1 MTPARLQECLGKL
14 NKVSQYQHTPSRTRC
29 GATFRSPEM
38 QCRTR
43 TNYHMDGSVEEWN
56 RFERLTPFR
65 VREVLLIASQFDRYL
80 LEESGHLA
88 EILQEEYSVLNL
100 SQAPRIIH
108 SPDADDAIQL
118 LSSRKFDLVITMSK
132 VGKMDVY
139 ELARQLKEIED
150 DLPVV
155 MLSQNTR
162 ELATLRTGDAI
173 DRIFVWSGDSRI
185 LLSICKLIED
195 EKNVENDVREGDVQ
209 VILLVEDSRRFYS
222 AYLPLLYTQLVN
234 QTSRLTGE
242 GGNLHENLLRLR
254 ARAKILLATDMDEAK
269 GIIDKYSR
277 NIIGVFTDGRFPN
290 QGGERDTAGLEL
302 VKYAES
308 GHRYLPIL
316 LQSKNIELKEDA
328 EAIGVPFLH
337 KEDPMLYQRIEDF
350 MQEEMSFGDF
360 IFRTPDGV
368 EIGRAKNL
376 EELAD
381 MVRGVPVS
389 SIEFHA
395 KRNEFSHWLRGRTEF
410 SLAASL
416 RPMTLEDFDDSEGV
430 RNHIYETIK
439 SHIRGVRKRTI
450 RDHDSRSENG
460 GFQRIGRGSLG
471 GKGRGLAFFYTRM
484 DQLGLGD
491 SYPEIDFV
499 VPNSVVI
506 ATGIFGDFIGRN
518 DLSRFAYDDYS
529 DEEINQAFLEGEF
542 GDEVIEIR
550 QMLEN
555 TPWPVAVR
563 SSSLLEDSSHQP
575 FAGVYATYM
584 LANDH
589 PDMDVRLGRLLQA
602 IKLVYASIFHK
613 NAKDYITATASK
625 IEDERMAVVI
635 QEVVGRETTG
645 RYYPDIS
652 GAARSRNHYPVDPLR
667 MEDGLAAVCI
677 GLGRQVSSGGKCL
690 RFSPGQPKRI
700 HQFYSTNSI
709 IETSQSR
716 FFAIPICHEGG
727 DIHASEED
735 NLLHLGLKEAEEDDR
750 LYLVGSTYLAS
761 DDRIVDSIR
770 ARGGSRLVTFAPVLK
785 RDKFPLAQILDHVLK
800 TCEEFLAS
808 PVEIEF
814 AINVD
819 RLRGE
824 RKFAILQVRQ
834 LMDES
839 VDIDIDLN
847 EVDRSMAVCVSSK
860 SLGNGVIEGIGDVV
874 YVHPDRMDRMRTAD
888 LVPMIEEIDA
898 KLRDSGRP
906 YLLIGPGRWGTSDPS
921 LGIPVQWNQIMGAKT
936 IVEAPMSDI
945 HVDPSQGTHF
955 FQNIVTFNIGY
966 LTIVK
971 GDLIDWKWLDSHDP
985 EVEEKGLRHITLD
998 GSLKVVLDSRDSEA
1012 IVVR

>member
-1 MTPARLQECLGKL
+1 
-14 NKVSQYQHTPSRTRC
+14 
-29 GATFRSPEM
+29 
-38 QCRTR
+38 
-43 TNYHMDGSVEEWN
+43 
-56 RFERLTPFR
+56 
-65 VREVLLIASQFDRYL
+65 
-80 LEESGHLA
+80 
-88 EILQEEYSVLNL
+88 
-100 SQAPRIIH
+100 
-108 SPDADDAIQL
+108 
-118 LSSRKFDLVITMSK
+118 
-132 VGKMDVY
+132 
-139 ELARQLKEIED
+139 
-150 DLPVV
+150 
-155 MLSQNTR
+155 
-162 ELATLRTGDAI
+162 RTGDGI

-195 EKNVENDVREGDVQ
+195 EKNVENDVNEGDVQ

-234 QTSRLTGE
+234 QTSRLSGE

-254 ARAKILLATDMDEAK
+254 ARAKILLATDMVEAR

-290 QGGERDTAGLEL
+290 LGGERETAGLEL
-302 VKYAES
+302 VKYAQS

-337 KEDPMLYQRIEDF
+337 KEDPKLYQRIEEF

-360 IFRTPDGV
+360 IFRTPSGD
-368 EIGRAKNL
+368 EIGRASNL
-376 EELAD
+376 DDLAE
-381 MVRGVPVS
+381 MVEKAPVE

-410 SLAASL
+410 SLAALL
-416 RPMTLEDFDDSEGV
+416 RPMTLDDFEDSEGV
-430 RNHIYETIK
+430 RNHISETIK
-439 SHIRGVRKRTI
+439 SHIERVRKSTI
-450 RDHDSRSENG
+450 RDHDSKSENS

-491 SYPEIDFV
+491 SYPEIEFV

-506 ATGIFGDFIGRN
+506 ATGVFGDFIGRN
-518 DLSRFAYDDYS
+518 NLSRFAYDDFS
-529 DEEINQAFLEGEF
+529 DEEINEAFLAGDFGE
-542 GDEVIEIR
+542 EVGEIR
-550 QMLEN
+550 DMLAN
-555 TPWPVAVR
+555 TPWPIAVR

-589 PDMDVRLGRLLQA
+589 TDLEVRLDRLLQGV
-602 IKLVYASIFHK
+602 KLVYASIFHK

-635 QEVVGRETTG
+635 QEVIGRETAG
-645 RYYPDIS
+645 RFYPDIS
-652 GAARSRNHYPVDPLR
+652 GAARSRNHYPVDPLK

-716 FFAIPICHEGG
+716 FFAIPICGESG
-727 DIHASEED
+727 DVHPSEEG
-735 NLLHLGLKEAEEDDR
+735 NLLRLGLDDAEQDR
-750 LYLVGSTYLAS
+750 RLSLVGSTYVPS

-770 ARGGSRLVTFAPVLK
+770 IEGGSRLVTFAPVLK
-785 RDKFPLAQILDHVLK
+785 HNKFPLAQILDHVLT
-800 TCEEFLAS
+800 TCEKFLAT
-808 PVEIEF
+808 PVEMEF

-819 RLRGE
+819 KESGN

-839 VDIDIDLN
+839 VDIDIDLE
-847 EVDRSMAVCVSSK
+847 EVDKGKAVCISSK
-860 SLGNGVIEGIGDVV
+860 SLGNGVIDEIRDVV
-874 YVHPDRMDRMRTAD
+874 YVNPERMDRMRTSD
-888 LVPMIEEIDA
+888 LVPLIEEVDA
-898 KLRDSGRP
+898 DLRSRGRP

-921 LGIPVQWNQIMGAKT
+921 LGIPVQWNQIMGAKA
-936 IVEAPMSDI
+936 IVEAQMTDI

-966 LTIVK
+966 LTIAE
-971 GDLIDWKWLDSHDP
+971 GDLVDWHWLDSHPSKFDNH
-985 EVEEKGLRHITLD
+985 GLRHISLEEP
-998 GSLKVVLDSRDSEA
+998 LKVVLDSRDSEA

>member
-1 MTPARLQECLGKL
+1 
-14 NKVSQYQHTPSRTRC
+14 
-29 GATFRSPEM
+29 
-38 QCRTR
+38 
-43 TNYHMDGSVEEWN
+43 MDGSVEEWN

-88 EILQEEYSVLNL
+88 EILQEEYTVLNL

-108 SPDADDAIQL
+108 SPDAKDAIEL
-118 LSSRKFDLVITMSK
+118 VSSRKFDLVITMSK

-139 ELARQLKEIED
+139 ELARKLKKIED
-150 DLPVV
+150 GMPVV

-162 ELATLRTGDAI
+162 ELATLRTGDGI

-269 GIIDKYSR
+269 GIIDRYSR

-290 QGGERDTAGLEL
+290 QGGERETAGLEL

-337 KEDPMLYQRIEDF
+337 KEDPMLYQRIEEF

-360 IFRTPDGV
+360 IFKTPEGI
-368 EIGRAKNL
+368 EIGRASNL
-376 EELAD
+376 EGLAE
-381 MVRGVPVS
+381 MVSEVPLES
-389 SIEFHA
+389 LEFHA
-395 KRNEFSHWLRGRTEF
+395 SRNEFSHWLRGRTEF
-410 SLAASL
+410 SLASSL
-416 RPMTLEDFDDSEGV
+416 RPMTLEDFDHSDEV
-430 RNHIYETIK
+430 RNHISETIK
-439 SHIRGVRKRTI
+439 SHIQSVRKRTI
-450 RDHDSRSENG
+450 RDHDSKSENG

-484 DQLGLGD
+484 DQLELGVT
-491 SYPEIDFV
+491 YPEIEFV

-506 ATGIFGDFIGRN
+506 ATGVFGDFIGRN
-518 DLSRFAYDDYS
+518 NLSRFAYGDYS
-529 DEEINQAFLEGEF
+529 DEEINESFLAGDFGE
-542 GDEVIEIR
+542 EVEEIR
-550 QMLEN
+550 EMLDK
-555 TPWPVAVR
+555 TSWPVAVR

-589 PDMDVRLGRLLQA
+589 SDLDVRLRRLLQA

-613 NAKDYITATASK
+613 NAKDYITATASN
-625 IEDERMAVVI
+625 IEDERMAVVV
-635 QEVVGRETTG
+635 QEVIGRKTSG
-645 RYYPDIS
+645 RFYPDIS
-652 GAARSRNHYPVDPLR
+652 GAARSRNHYPVDPLK

-677 GLGRQVSSGGKCL
+677 GLGRQVSTGGKCL

-716 FFAIPICHEGG
+716 FFAIPMCEEYG
-727 DIHASEED
+727 DVYPSEEE
-735 NLLHLGLKEAEEDDR
+735 NLVHLGLNDAEEDGR
-750 LYLVGSTYLAS
+750 LSLVGSTYLAS
-761 DDRIVDSIR
+761 DDRIVDSIKTS
-770 ARGGSRLVTFAPVLK
+770 GGSRLVTFAPVLK
-785 RDKFPLAQILDHVLK
+785 REKFPLAPILDHVLK

-808 PVEIEF
+808 PVEMEF

-819 RLRGE
+819 RDSGD

-839 VDIDIDLN
+839 VDIDIDLDKI
-847 EVDRSMAVCVSSK
+847 DRSKAVCVSSK
-860 SLGNGVIEGIGDVV
+860 SLGNGVIEGVNDVV
-874 YVHPDRMDRMRTAD
+874 YVHPDRMDRMRTVE
-888 LVPMIEEIDA
+888 LVPLIEEIDA
-898 KLRDSGRP
+898 RLRKEGRP
-906 YLLIGPGRWGTSDPS
+906 YLLIGPGRWGSSDPS

-966 LTIVK
+966 LTIIK
-971 GDLIDWKWLDSHDP
+971 GDLVDWRWLDSHDP
-985 EVEEKGLRHITLD
+985 KVDKKGMRHISLD
-998 GSLKVVLDSRDSEA
+998 GPLKVVLDSRDSEA

>member
-1 MTPARLQECLGKL
+1 
-14 NKVSQYQHTPSRTRC
+14 
-29 GATFRSPEM
+29 
-38 QCRTR
+38 
-43 TNYHMDGSVEEWN
+43 MDGSIEDWN
-56 RFERLTPFR
+56 KFERLTPFR

-88 EILQEEYSVLNL
+88 EILQEEYSVLNM

-108 SPDADDAIQL
+108 SPDADDAIAL
-118 LSSRKFDLVITMSK
+118 VTARKFDLVITMSK
-132 VGKMDVY
+132 VGKMNVF
-139 ELARQLKEIED
+139 ELARKLKRIVS

-162 ELATLRTGDAI
+162 ELATLDTGEGI

-254 ARAKILLATDMDEAK
+254 ARAKILLATNMNEAK
-269 GIIDKYSR
+269 EIIDLYSR

-290 QGGERDTAGLEL
+290 KGGDRDTAGLEL
-302 VKYAES
+302 VKYAGS

-316 LQSKNIELKEDA
+316 LQSKNIELKGEA
-328 EAIGVPFLH
+328 EKLGVPFLH

-350 MQEEMSFGDF
+350 MKEKMSFGDF
-360 IFRTPDGV
+360 VFRKPAGS
-368 EIGRAKNL
+368 EIGRASNL
-376 EELAD
+376 EELAKMID
-381 MVRGVPVS
+381 EMPIET
-389 SIEFHA
+389 IEFHA

-416 RPMTLEDFDDSEGV
+416 RPMTLDDFEDSED
-430 RNHIYETIK
+430 
-439 SHIRGVRKRTI
+439 VRKHISQTI
-450 RDHDSRSENG
+450 RDHVRRVSERTITDHVSRLESG
-460 GFQRIGRGSLG
+460 GFMRIGKGSLG

-484 DQLGLGD
+484 DKLGLGV
-491 SYPEIDFV
+491 SYPEIEFV
-499 VPNSVVI
+499 VPRSAVI
-506 ATGIFGDFIGRN
+506 ATGVFGDFIARN
-518 DLSRFAYDDYS
+518 DLSRFAYGNYS
-529 DEEINQAFLEGEF
+529 DREINRAFLSGEF
-542 GDEVIEIR
+542 GDEVGKIKEI
-550 QMLEN
+550 LDSN
-555 TPWPVAVR
+555 PWPIAVR

-589 PDMDVRLGRLLQA
+589 PDDNVRLSRLLQA

-613 NAKDYITATASK
+613 NAKNYITATANK

-635 QEVVGRETTG
+635 QEVVGRETMG
-645 RYYPDIS
+645 RFYPDIS
-652 GAARSRNHYPVDPLR
+652 GAARSRNHYPVEPLQ

-690 RFSPGQPKRI
+690 RFSPAQPRRI

-709 IETSQSR
+709 INTSQSR
-716 FFAIPICHEGG
+716 FFAIPMSKESGEVHPFEQ
-727 DIHASEED
+727 D
-735 NLLHLGLKEAEEDDR
+735 NLLHLGLNYAEEDGR
-750 LYLVGSTYLAS
+750 LSLVGSTYIPS

-770 ARGGSRLVTFAPVLK
+770 PEGGSRLVTFAPVLK

-800 TCEEFLAS
+800 TCEEFLVS
-808 PVEIEF
+808 PVEMEF

-819 RLRGE
+819 REKGNK
-824 RKFAILQVRQ
+824 KFAILQVRQ
-834 LMDES
+834 LLDES
-839 VDIDIDLN
+839 VDIDIDL
-847 EVDRSMAVCVSSK
+847 ESVDTERAVCISSK
-860 SLGNGVIEGIGDVV
+860 SLGNGVIDGIEDVV
-874 YVHPDRMDRMRTAD
+874 YVHPDRIDRMRTTD
-888 LVPMIEEIDA
+888 LVPLIEEVDSY
-898 KLRDSGRP
+898 LRNRDRP

-921 LGIPVQWNQIMGAKT
+921 LGIPTQWNQIMGAKT

-971 GDLIDWKWLDSHDP
+971 GDKVDWGWLDSHDARID
-985 EVEEKGLRHITLD
+985 EKGLRHIKLN
-998 GSLKVVLDSRDSEA
+998 SPLKIVLDSRDSEA

>member
-1 MTPARLQECLGKL
+1 
-14 NKVSQYQHTPSRTRC
+14 
-29 GATFRSPEM
+29 
-38 QCRTR
+38 
-43 TNYHMDGSVEEWN
+43 MDGSVDEWN

-108 SPDADDAIQL
+108 SPNAEDAIDL
-118 LSSRKFDLVITMSK
+118 VSSRRFDLAITMSK
-132 VGKMDVY
+132 VGMMDVY
-139 ELARQLKEIED
+139 ELARRLKEIGGNI
-150 DLPVV
+150 PVV

-162 ELATLRTGDAI
+162 ELATLRTGEGI

-195 EKNVENDVREGDVQ
+195 EKNVENDVEEGDVQ

-234 QTSRLTGE
+234 QTSRLSGE

-290 QGGERDTAGLEL
+290 QGGERETAGLEL
-302 VKYAES
+302 VKYAQS

-328 EAIGVPFLH
+328 ESIGVPFLH
-337 KEDPMLYQRIEDF
+337 KEDPKLYQRIEEF

-360 IFRTPDGV
+360 IFRTPSGD
-368 EIGRAKNL
+368 EIGRASNL
-376 EELAD
+376 EDLTEMIEEA
-381 MVRGVPVS
+381 PVE

-410 SLAASL
+410 SLAALL
-416 RPMTLEDFDDSEGV
+416 RPMTLDDFEDSEGV
-430 RNHIYETIK
+430 RKHISETIR
-439 SHIRGVRKRTI
+439 SHIEKIRKSTI
-450 RDHDSRSENG
+450 RDHDSKSENA

-491 SYPEIDFV
+491 SYPEIEFV

-506 ATGIFGDFIGRN
+506 ATGVFGDFIGRN
-518 DLSRFAYDDYS
+518 NLSKFAYDEFS
-529 DEEINQAFLEGEF
+529 DQEINEAFLAGDF
-542 GDEVIEIR
+542 GDEVEEIKD
-550 QMLEN
+550 MLGN

-589 PDMDVRLGRLLQA
+589 PDLEVRLDRLLQA

-613 NAKDYITATASK
+613 NAKSYITATANK

-635 QEVVGRETTG
+635 QEVIGRETAG
-645 RYYPDIS
+645 RFYPDIS

-716 FFAIPICHEGG
+716 FFAIPICEESG
-727 DIHASEED
+727 DVHHSEEG
-735 NLLHLGLKEAEEDDR
+735 NLLHLGLDDAEQDNR
-750 LYLVGSTYLAS
+750 LSLVGSTYVSS

-770 ARGGSRLVTFAPVLK
+770 VEGGSRLVTFAPVLK
-785 RDKFPLAQILDHVLK
+785 HNKFPLAQILDHVLK
-800 TCEEFLAS
+800 TCEQFLAT
-808 PVEIEF
+808 PVEMEF

-819 RLRGE
+819 KGSE
-824 RKFAILQVRQ
+824 NRKFAILQVRQ

-839 VDIDIDLN
+839 VDIDIDLE
-847 EVDRSMAVCVSSK
+847 EVDREKAVCISSK
-860 SLGNGVIEGIGDVV
+860 SLGNGVIDEIRDVV
-874 YVHPDRMDRMRTAD
+874 YVNPEHMNRMRTAD
-888 LVPMIEEIDA
+888 LVPLIEEIDA
-898 KLRDSGRP
+898 DLRNRGRP

-921 LGIPVQWNQIMGAKT
+921 LGIPVQWNQIMGAKA
-936 IVEAPMSDI
+936 IVEAQMTDI

-966 LTIVK
+966 LTIVE
-971 GDLIDWKWLDSHDP
+971 GDLVDWGWLDSHPCKFD
-985 EVEEKGLRHITLD
+985 ERGLKHISLEEP
-998 GSLKVVLDSRDSEA
+998 LKVVLDSRDSEA

>member
-1 MTPARLQECLGKL
+1 
-14 NKVSQYQHTPSRTRC
+14 
-29 GATFRSPEM
+29 
-38 QCRTR
+38 
-43 TNYHMDGSVEEWN
+43 MDGSIDEWN

-65 VREVLLIASQFDRYL
+65 VREVLLIASQFDRYV

-88 EILQEEYSVLNL
+88 EILQEEYSILRL

-108 SPDADDAIQL
+108 SPNADDAIEL
-118 LSSRKFDLVITMSK
+118 VSSRSFDLAITMSK
-132 VGKMDVY
+132 VGKMDVF
-139 ELARQLKEIED
+139 ELARQMKEID
-150 DLPVV
+150 KTLPVV

-162 ELATLRTGDAI
+162 DLATLDTGDEI

-195 EKNVENDVREGDVQ
+195 ERNVENDVKEGDVQ

-234 QTSRLTGE
+234 QTSRLIGE

-254 ARAKILLATDMDEAK
+254 ARAKILLATDMEQAK
-269 GIIDKYSR
+269 SIIDRYSR

-290 QGGERDTAGLEL
+290 KDGERETAGIEL
-302 VKYAES
+302 VKYAQS
-308 GHRYLPIL
+308 GHRHLPIL
-316 LQSKNIELKEDA
+316 LQSKNIELKDEA
-328 EAIGVPFLH
+328 EKIGIPFIH
-337 KEDPMLYQRIEDF
+337 KEDPKLYQRIEEF
-350 MQEEMSFGDF
+350 MQQEMSFGDF
-360 IFRTPDGV
+360 IFRRT
-368 EIGRAKNL
+368 NL
-376 EELAD
+376 RKLESASSLEKLAELVD
-381 MVRGVPVS
+381 KVPVE

-395 KRNEFSHWLRGRTEF
+395 KRNDFSHWLRARTEF
-410 SLAASL
+410 TLAASI
-416 RPMTLEDFDDSEGV
+416 RPMSLEDFEDSEGV
-430 RNHIYETIK
+430 RSYISNSIRTHIE
-439 SHIRGVRKRTI
+439 RVRKSTIIDRT
-450 RDHDSRSENG
+450 SNSENS
-460 GFQRIGRGSLG
+460 GFQRIGKGSLG

-484 DQLGLGD
+484 DQLGLGVNF
-491 SYPEIDFV
+491 PQIEFV

-506 ATGIFGDFIGRN
+506 ATGIFGDFIERN
-518 DLSRFAYDDYS
+518 KLQRFAYEEYGDD
-529 DEEINQAFLEGEF
+529 EIDQAFLEGNF
-542 GDEVIEIR
+542 GDEIEEIR
-550 QMLEN
+550 EMLEKTN
-555 TPWPVAVR
+555 WPIAVR

-589 PDMDVRLGRLLQA
+589 PILEVRLRRLLQG

-613 NAKDYITATASK
+613 SAKSYITATANK

-635 QEVVGRETTG
+635 QEVVGKETAG
-645 RYYPDIS
+645 RFYPDIS
-652 GAARSRNHYPVDPLR
+652 GAARSRNHYPVDPLK

-690 RFSPGQPKRI
+690 RFSPGQPQRI

-716 FFAIPICHEGG
+716 FYAIPICQEGG
-727 DIHASEED
+727 EVKTSEEE
-735 NLLHLGLKEAEEDDR
+735 NLLHLGLREAEEDGR
-750 LYLVGSTYLAS
+750 LGLVGSTYISS
-761 DDRIVDSIR
+761 DDRIVDSV
-770 ARGGSRLVTFAPVLK
+770 GKNLGSRLVTFAPVLK
-785 RDKFPLAQILDHVLK
+785 HEKFPLARILDHVLK
-800 TCEEFLAS
+800 TCEEFLGS
-808 PVEIEF
+808 PIEMEF

-819 RLRGE
+819 LKEGKQ
-824 RKFAILQVRQ
+824 KFAILQVRQ

-847 EVDRSMAVCVSSK
+847 EVDRSKAVCISSK
-860 SLGNGVIEGIGDVV
+860 SLGNGVIDGILDVV
-874 YVHPDRMDRMRTAD
+874 YVHPSRMDRMKTID
-888 LVPMIEEIDA
+888 LVPLIEGIDA
-898 KLRDSGRP
+898 KLREEGRP

-966 LTIVK
+966 LTIV
-971 GDLIDWKWLDSHDP
+971 GDDLVDWEWLDSHESTIDDG
-985 EVEEKGLRHITLD
+985 GLRHVSL
-998 GSLKVVLDSRDSEA
+998 GGPLKVVLDSRDSEA

>member
-1 MTPARLQECLGKL
+1 
-14 NKVSQYQHTPSRTRC
+14 
-29 GATFRSPEM
+29 
-38 QCRTR
+38 
-43 TNYHMDGSVEEWN
+43 MDGSVEEWN

-108 SPDADDAIQL
+108 SPDADDAIEL
-118 LSSRKFDLVITMSK
+118 VTNRKFDLVITMSK
-132 VGKMDVY
+132 VGKMDVF
-139 ELARQLKEIED
+139 ELARELKGID
-150 DLPVV
+150 QDLPVV

-162 ELATLRTGDAI
+162 ELATLNTGEGV

-195 EKNVENDVREGDVQ
+195 EKNVENDVTEGDVQ

-234 QTSRLTGE
+234 QTSRLTHE

-269 GIIDKYSR
+269 EIIDRYSR

-290 QGGERDTAGLEL
+290 RLGDRDKAGIEL
-302 VKYAES
+302 IKYAES

-316 LQSKNIELKEDA
+316 LQSKNIELKEEA

-337 KEDPMLYQRIEDF
+337 KEDPKLYQRIEEF
-350 MQEEMSFGDF
+350 MQEKMSFGDF

-368 EIGRAKNL
+368 EICRASNL
-376 EELAD
+376 EELAE
-381 MVRGVPVS
+381 MVDWAPLE

-416 RPMTLEDFDDSEGV
+416 RPMTLDDFDDSEGV
-430 RNHIYETIK
+430 RNYISKTIK
-439 SHIRGVRKRTI
+439 SHVRKV
-450 RDHDSRSENG
+450 RDRRISDHVSRSEAA
-460 GFQRIGRGSLG
+460 GFTRIGRGSLG

-484 DQLGLGD
+484 DKLGLGE
-491 SYPEIDFV
+491 SYPEIEFV
-499 VPNSVVI
+499 VPKSTVI
-506 ATGIFGDFIGRN
+506 ATGVFGDFIGRN
-518 DLSRFAYDDYS
+518 KLSRFAYEEYT
-529 DEEINQAFLEGEF
+529 DEEINEAFLAGDF
-542 GDEVIEIR
+542 GDEVVEIR
-550 QMLEN
+550 EILQSN
-555 TPWPVAVR
+555 PWPVAVR

-589 PDMDVRLGRLLQA
+589 PDIEIRLSRLLQA

-613 NAKDYITATASK
+613 NAKNYITATANK

-635 QEVVGRETTG
+635 QEVVGRKTSG
-645 RYYPDIS
+645 RFYPDIS
-652 GAARSRNHYPVDPLR
+652 GAARSRNHYPVEPLR

-700 HQFYSTNSI
+700 HQFHSTDSI

-716 FFAIPICHEGG
+716 FFAIPICREDG
-727 DIHASEED
+727 DVHPSEED
-735 NLLHLGLKEAEEDDR
+735 NLLHLSLKDAEEDYR
-750 LYLVGSTYLAS
+750 LSLVGSTYIAS

-770 ARGGSRLVTFAPVLK
+770 SEGGSRLVTFAPVLK
-785 RDKFPLAQILDHVLK
+785 HERFPLARILDHVLK
-800 TCEEFLAS
+800 TCEGFLAS
-808 PVEIEF
+808 PVEMEF

-819 RLRGE
+819 IESGE

-834 LMDES
+834 LLDES
-839 VDIDIDLN
+839 VDIDIDLD
-847 EVDRSMAVCVSSK
+847 EVDRNMSVCVSSK
-860 SLGNGVIEGIGDVV
+860 SLGNGVIDGIEDVV
-874 YVHPDRMDRMRTAD
+874 YIHPERMDRMRTMD
-888 LVPMIEEIDA
+888 LVPIVEEVDA
-898 KLRDSGRP
+898 MLRSRDRP

-921 LGIPVQWNQIMGAKT
+921 LGIPAQWNQIMGAKT
-936 IVEAPMSDI
+936 IVEVPMSDI

-966 LTIVK
+966 LTIVE
-971 GDLIDWKWLDSHDP
+971 GDMIDWDWLDSHDP
-985 EVEEKGLRHITLD
+985 EIDEMGLRHVRLD
-998 GSLKVVLDSRDSEA
+998 GALKVILDSRDSEA